1 MLLSSFC
8 AYRLGQWRRRQ
19 RCRQQQHHQLHQG
32 CVKEEEE
39 KRGREVKADNINEKN
54 NQMQQKSWHNNNTS
68 INHDSAVSG
77 DGDADFERDVDG
89 EDLDN
94 NIDLFEEQR
103 YKKTNK
109 NNWRY
114 GARVHQKPEYRS
126 SKP

>member
-1 MLLSSFC
+1 
-8 AYRLGQWRRRQ
+8 
-19 RCRQQQHHQLHQG
+19 
-32 CVKEEEE
+32 
-39 KRGREVKADNINEKN
+39 
-54 NQMQQKSWHNNNTS
+54 MQQKSWHNNNTS

-103 YKKTNK
+103 YTKTNK

-114 GARVHQKPEYRS
+114 GARVGG
-126 SKP
+126 SKTS